1 MFAILGLNL
10 MLYFYCNDVSSVYG
24 INVICCQLVT

>member
-10 MLYFYCNDVSSVYG
+10 MRSKMGFCNDVSSVYG
-24 INVICCQLVT
+24 INRDMCVN